1 MLLKRRPAA
10 IMRGGKKKQQKTQDM
25 IKPKKKNKA
34 NDLEF
39 TTLSPEDS
47 TLRKMPG
54 C

>member
-25 IKPKKKNKA
+25 IKPKKNKA